1 MATEINRIARTESLF
16 RDVNERL
23 AETSERFGAKDA
35 EFVCECADA
44 GCSERL
50 YAQLD
55 DYKQVRADG
64 MHFLVAPGHEE
75 PQYEQVLQMNN
86 EYQVIAKT
94 KDRLLARKARAL
106 DPRADDSPPENQAN
120 EI

>member
-1 MATEINRIARTESLF
+1 
-16 RDVNERL
+16 
-23 AETSERFGAKDA
+23 
-35 EFVCECADA
+35 
-44 GCSERL
+44 
-50 YAQLD
+50 
-55 DYKQVRADG
+55 
-64 MHFLVAPGHEE
+64 
-75 PQYEQVLQMNN
+75 MNN